1 MKKIILLIILIFSA
15 LSFNYSYGDDII
27 QPKYAIL
34 VYMNGSDLES
44 EKGEATKAIN
54 EMIKAT
60 GNKKFPGVFIVQT
73 GGTKK
78 WHLKELEGSGN
89 QRLIIKDGKIAESI
103 EIKSNS
109 MGDTDTFKEFI
120 NFSLSI
126 PADDYMLIFWN
137 HGHGSI
143 KGFGNDELYQNDS
156 LTLPEISEA
165 LDNSIITKKFI
176 LIGFDT
182 CLMSTIETANTLSSY
197 GKYMLASQELENQGG
212 WNYSNFSYLSNN
224 TAIEDFAKNIINDYV
239 AKEQQYSITLWNLEY
254 VPILV
259 NTINDVLLSWNKKYD
274 ILSEKMLY
282 LRDEML
288 DFGGNIN
295 QKTFNYIYPDM
306 VDLDDVFR
314 SIPDIESEYKN
325 KYKKAKK
332 LSIIYHAGNGYEK
345 KSSGINIYLPYGK
358 TDLSEDMEIYNSL
371 EFSKNYT
378 KFINKY
384 YELLS
389 YKNKFELDN
398 APRFISYNKCRLEID
413 NESKLNNIYLSIF
426 KPLKYQKYMS
436 FGYISKNII
445 NKDNIIENSPD
456 NYWIY
461 GLGNQMLYVIE
472 IDNNTYITPMLLK
485 RDNVES
491 IVNIKFS
498 LNPATIISIANIEN
512 DLTVSKTLN
521 NIKEGDFLTP
531 LYPVYKFNEF
541 NKKFIKNL
549 KAVSYEKGKTYKI
562 LFDNI
567 IGLSYK
573 PYKETYQIRFVFENM
588 YKNKIY
594 SLPCKYY

>member
-1 MKKIILLIILIFSA
+1 MFGSGAYKEKIL
-15 LSFNYSYGDDII
+15 DDII
-27 QPKYAIL
+27 NILKEVKKTGSIDSVDKNKQLFLGKYSEIPALLSSVLHEFEEKNTGVSQEQIEAVQAEMSSELNEKCMQLEEQTLMVESSNDGLWYMHYPKDGNVNVDTPFMWSDKFRRMLGYQNTEDFPNVLGSWSLKLHPTEHDAIFAAFGASL
-34 VYMNGSDLES
+34 ADKTGKTPYDVKYRLKLKS
-44 EKGEATKAIN
+44 GEYRWF
-54 EMIKAT
+54 KAT
-60 GNKKFPGVFIVQT
+60 GTVKRDEYGNPLMI
-73 GGTKK
+73 GG
-78 WHLKELEGSGN
+78 
-89 QRLIIKDGKIAESI
+89 
-103 EIKSNS
+103 
-109 MGDTDTFKEFI
+109 
-120 NFSLSI
+120 
-126 PADDYMLIFWN
+126 
-137 HGHGSI
+137 
-143 KGFGNDELYQNDS
+143 S
-156 LTLPEISEA
+156 LT
-165 LDNSIITKKFI
+165 
-176 LIGFDT
+176 
-182 CLMSTIETANTLSSY
+182 
-197 GKYMLASQELENQGG
+197 
-212 WNYSNFSYLSNN
+212 
-224 TAIEDFAKNIINDYV
+224 
-239 AKEQQYSITLWNLEY
+239 
-254 VPILV
+254 
-259 NTINDVLLSWNKKYD
+259 D
-274 ILSEKMLY
+274 I
-282 LRDEML
+282 D
-288 DFGGNIN
+288 
-295 QKTFNYIYPDM
+295 
-306 VDLDDVFR
+306 DDV
-314 SIPDIESEYKN
+314 
-325 KYKKAKK
+325 
-332 LSIIYHAGNGYEK
+332 
-345 KSSGINIYLPYGK
+345 
-358 TDLSEDMEIYNSL
+358 
-371 EFSKNYT
+371 
-378 KFINKY
+378 
-384 YELLS
+384 
-389 YKNKFELDN
+389 KNKFELDN

-445 NKDNIIENSPD
+445 NKDNIIESSPD